1 VKAHPVIPTA
11 SEVAELRHQV
21 AAANKVVGAI
31 RARTISPFSEGGGY
45 WSSTAFN
52 AAIDEL
58 LTAIPV
64 QPAGAA
70 P

>member
-1 VKAHPVIPTA
+1 MKAHQVIPTA

-21 AAANKVVGAI
+21 AVATKVVDAM
-31 RARTISPFSEGGGY
+31 RARTISPFSWGGGY
-45 WSSTAFN
+45 WSSNTLNEAL
-52 AAIDEL
+52 DEL
-58 LTAIPV
+58 LIAIPA